1 MKRILLTGMSGTGKS
16 SVISELAARCYKA
29 IDADS
34 DEWSAWAPYVA
45 IPDLPEANEPELEW
59 VWRADR
65 IRDLLVTDDAD
76 VLFVSGCASNMSQF
90 YGQFDHIVLLSAPTA
105 VIVQRLSTRTNNS
118 YGQRPDELVRILGHM
133 ETVEPHLRR
142 RATREIDTD
151 MPLEDVVAAV
161 LELVEEPS

>member
-1 MKRILLTGMSGTGKS
+1 MG
-16 SVISELAARCYKA
+16 LA
-29 IDADS
+29 S
-34 DEWSAWAPYVA
+34 DRS
-45 IPDLPEANEPELEW
+45 L
-59 VWRADR
+59 
-65 IRDLLVTDDAD
+65 DLLVTDDAD

-118 YGQRPDELVRILGHM
+118 YGQRPDELVRILGHI

-151 MPLEDVVAAV
+151 MPLEDVMAAV

>member
-16 SVISELAARCYKA
+16 SVISELAARGYKA

-76 VLFVSGCASNMSQF
+76 LLFVSGCASNMSQF

-105 VIVQRLSTRTNNS
+105 VIFTGGINERNTRPIPIAFRRGKSYFPLSLS
-118 YGQRPDELVRILGHM
+118 
-133 ETVEPHLRR
+133 
-142 RATREIDTD
+142 A
-151 MPLEDVVAAV
+151 
-161 LELVEEPS
+161 

>member
-16 SVISELAARCYKA
+16 SVISELAARGYKA

-65 IRDLLVTDDAD
+65 SRDLLVTDDAA
-76 VLFVSGCASNMSQF
+76 VLFVSGYASSMSQF

-118 YGQRPDELVRILGHM
+118 YGQRPDEFVRILGHID
-133 ETVEPHLRR
+133 TVEPHVRR
-142 RATREIDTD
+142 RATHEIDTD
-151 MPLEDVVAAV
+151 MPLEDVSGSCTGAR
-161 LELVEEPS
+161 